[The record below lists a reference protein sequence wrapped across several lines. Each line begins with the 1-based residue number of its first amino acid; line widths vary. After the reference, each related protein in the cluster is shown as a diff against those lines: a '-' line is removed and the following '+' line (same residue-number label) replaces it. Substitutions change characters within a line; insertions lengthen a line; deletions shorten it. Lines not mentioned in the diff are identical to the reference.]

1 MSGTNIKELVKLIG
15 SSVDLE
21 LIGGV
26 TFSGVVYS
34 VDADSGLVALRENVI
49 GHQADYNIVNAAHII
64 KFSPGPGGPVSAELR
79 EHLSRKVAAVPEDTL
94 QKFYARESDQ
104 ARLSLPLQ
112 RYRRPFL
119 RCFLVYTADFCPSR
133 LRGYQITSKGRLGVA
148 FRRKRS
154 GFSMC

>member
-34 VDADSGLVALRENVI
+34 VDTDSGLVALRENVI

-79 EHLSRKVAAVPEDTL
+79 EHLSRKVP
-94 QKFYARESDQ
+94 QC
-104 ARLSLPLQ
+104 
-112 RYRRPFL
+112 RRTRCKNFMLVRVTRHVCRCRCSVIVAPF
-119 RCFLVYTADFCPSR
+119 C
-133 LRGYQITSKGRLGVA
+133 VA
-148 FRRKRS
+148 FLS
-154 GFSMC
+154 TLLTSVLLG